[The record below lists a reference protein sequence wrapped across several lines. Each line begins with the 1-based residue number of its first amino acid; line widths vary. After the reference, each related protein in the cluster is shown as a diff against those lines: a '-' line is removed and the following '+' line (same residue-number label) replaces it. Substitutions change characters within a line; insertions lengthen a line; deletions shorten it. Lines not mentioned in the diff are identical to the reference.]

1 MIYGKVTTF
10 YTIYDIFV
18 RLKYV
23 IYLQLIIL
31 RLRNCFSYFENTQ
44 YIITL
49 KTHITSFPLEICC
62 LIELIRILVTYWV
75 VSSPF
80 FSPSNFRL
88 WRIYSESWEFWWCV
102 VSRKK
107 KLSDFGIG
115 WSSNCFIFIGQLAL
129 CTWGLDFVPIKL
141 LEIYFIKKLLRYFG
155 FIWFN
160 FWG

>member
-31 RLRNCFSYFENTQ
+31 RLWNFFSYFWKPIVYYNFWKLTLHL
-44 YIITL
+44 ITL
-49 KTHITSFPLEICC
+49 QIYC

-75 VSSPF
+75 VNSPP
-80 FSPSNFRL
+80 FSHPISDCEEEQIL
-88 WRIYSESWEFWWCV
+88 EVLMLCCEQE
-102 VSRKK
+102 K

-115 WSSNCFIFIGQLAL
+115 WSSNSFSFIFISQLAL

-141 LEIYFIKKLLRYFG
+141 LENYS
-155 FIWFN
+155 
-160 FWG
+160 